1 MDFAVTR
8 FAFGLLMLLACA
20 IPGWH
25 AAEQTPSRMVVELV
39 SVVYTSAPKQAEPPV
54 TIEAKAVGEKANA
67 EAASEAAAPIA
78 QANPEP
84 IAAPKRL
91 SRGRAAPVA
100 QHAKAVPRQRAAAV
114 RSAKTSV
121 ATPPRAKASCRP
133 PACRAATT
141 AAATAAV
148 MKHTSARHA
157 RKAEPPLPA
166 MFVPI
171 RTLGLHLQARLG
183 LPQHAKAGQRQRR
196 R

>member
-8 FAFGLLMLLACA
+8 FAFGLLVLLACA

-39 SVVYTSAPKQAEPPV
+39 SVVYTSAPRQAEPPV
-54 TIEAKAVGEKANA
+54 TIEAKATADRANA
-67 EAASEAAAPIA
+67 EAAAPIA

-100 QHAKAVPRQRAAAV
+100 QHAKAVPKQRAAAV
-114 RSAKTSV
+114 RSAKASV
-121 ATPPRAKASCRP
+121 ASPARARASCRP
-133 PACRAATT
+133 PGCRAT
-141 AAATAAV
+141 AAASAAV
-148 MKHTSARHA
+148 MTRTSARHA
-157 RKAEPPLPA
+157 RQAEPPLPA

-171 RTLGLHLQARLG
+171 RKLGLYLQTRLG
-183 LPQHAKAGQRQRR
+183 LPQHAKAGPRQRR